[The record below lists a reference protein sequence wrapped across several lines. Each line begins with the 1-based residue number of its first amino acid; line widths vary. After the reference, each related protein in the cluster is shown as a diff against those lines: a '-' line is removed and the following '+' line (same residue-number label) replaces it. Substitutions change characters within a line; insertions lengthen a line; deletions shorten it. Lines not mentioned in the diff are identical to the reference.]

1 MTFQNPGQF
10 FSEPTRGAPARLSA
24 GDALPRSRKVFV
36 ARNLRMEDVDLVGF
50 DMDHTLAL
58 YRPGALYELSVH
70 LTIEKLV
77 GRGYPAAIRDVEYTP
92 EWAMRG
98 TVVDSQLGNVFKMDF
113 HGFVGR
119 VFHGTRELPKAERI
133 AAYRQERE
141 RIRLSNQRFFCVDS
155 LFDPP
160 GAVIYIRLVDF
171 FEGRGGTDWAR
182 LWNDIHECLDE
193 AHRDGTLKQV
203 ICADLGR
210 FFDEDPDLPI
220 ALHHFR
226 APGRR
231 LFLLTNSLY
240 DYTDTVMR
248 HLLDG
253 RLPNYPSWR
262 DYFDFV
268 VAGGAKPGFFTGS
281 AHFIRLDPAT
291 GDPLGVA
298 QTFEGG
304 GVYQGG
310 NLADFE
316 RMSGTGG
323 ERILYVGDH
332 IYGDVM
338 RPKKASVWRT
348 ALVVQELEVEI
359 EVTDRV
365 ADQIQLVEDLSR
377 QRTDVEAEI
386 HFREQ
391 LPSLL
396 SPPGRD
402 AIEGLRLNGTVDG
415 ISGLDP
421 IAGLAANL
429 DASPVGNLDI
439 DQAVSDEIEDLEA
452 HLAELSL
459 TIDRLESE
467 IDSSYSPHWGPI
479 FKEGNELSR
488 FGQQVDSF
496 ACLYS
501 SRVSNFLAYSPTQY
515 FRTPRSRMPH
525 EVG

>member
-1 MTFQNPGQF
+1 MSAALHMTFQNPSQF
-10 FSEPTRGAPARLSA
+10 FAESNRGAASRLSA
-24 GDALPRSRKVFV
+24 GEALPRSRKVFV
-36 ARNLRMEDVDLVGF
+36 ARNLRMTDVDLVGF

-58 YRPGALYELSVH
+58 YRPGSLYELSVE

-77 GRGYPAAIRDVEYTP
+77 AKRGYPPGIRGLEYGP
-92 EWAMRG
+92 DWAMRG
-98 TVVDSQLGNVFKMDF
+98 SVVDSLLGNVFKMDF

-119 VFHGTRELPKAERI
+119 VYHGTRELPKAERI
-133 AAYRQERE
+133 AAYRQER
-141 RIRLSNQRFFCVDS
+141 IRLSNSRFFCVDS

-160 GAVIYIRLVDF
+160 GAVIYTRLVDF
-171 FEGRGGTDWAR
+171 FEDRGGTDWTR
-182 LWNDIHECLDE
+182 LWNDVHDCLDE
-193 AHRDGTLKQV
+193 AHRDGTLKRI
-203 ICADLGR
+203 ICDDLGR
-210 FFDEDPDLPI
+210 FFDEDPDLPV

-253 RLPNYPSWR
+253 RLPGYPCWR
-262 DYFDFV
+262 DYFDFI
-268 VAGGAKPGFFTGS
+268 VAGGAKPGFFTGE
-281 AHFIRLDPAT
+281 APFIQLHPETGEPLGIAT
-291 GDPLGVA
+291 G
-298 QTFEGG
+298 FETG

-316 RMSGTGG
+316 RMGGTGG
-323 ERILYVGDH
+323 ERVLYVGDH

-359 EVTDRV
+359 EVTDRL
-365 ADQIQLVEDLSR
+365 AAQIQLLEDLSR
-377 QRTDVEAEI
+377 QRDDCEVEI
-386 HFREQ
+386 H
-391 LPSLL
+391 L
-396 SPPGRD
+396 RD
-402 AIEGLRLNGTVDG
+402 GLHEGQD
-415 ISGLDP
+415 
-421 IAGLAANL
+421 L
-429 DASPVGNLDI
+429 DAR
-439 DQAVSDEIEDLEA
+439 
-452 HLAELSL
+452 LAELGA
-459 TIDRLESE
+459 TIERLEIE
-467 IDSSYSPHWGPI
+467 VDRSYSPHWGPI

-496 ACLYS
+496 ACLYT

-525 EVG
+525 EIT

>member
-10 FSEPTRGAPARLSA
+10 FAQPARGATVRLSA
-24 GDALPRSRKVFV
+24 FDVLPRSRRVFV
-36 ARNLRMEDVDLVGF
+36 ARNLRMEDIDMVGF

-58 YRPGALYELSVH
+58 YRPGALYELSVT
-70 LTIEKLV
+70 LTVEKLV
-77 GRGYPAAIRDVEYTP
+77 GRGYPPEIRKLDYAP

-98 TVVDSQLGNVFKMDF
+98 TVVDSLLGNVFKMDF

-119 VFHGTRELPKAERI
+119 VYHGTRKLTKAERI

-141 RIRLSNQRFFCVDS
+141 RIRLSNPRFFCVDS
-155 LFDPP
+155 LFEPP
-160 GAVIYIRLVDF
+160 GAVIYMRLVDF
-171 FEGRGGTDWAR
+171 FEERGGMDWTR
-182 LWNDIHECLDE
+182 LWTDIHECLDE
-193 AHRDGTLKQV
+193 AHRDGSLKRIV
-203 ICADLGR
+203 CADLDR
-210 FFDEDPDLPI
+210 YFEEDPDLPV

-240 DYTDTVMR
+240 DYTRTVMQ

-253 RLPNYPSWR
+253 RLPGYPSWR

-268 VAGGAKPGFFTGS
+268 ITGGAKPGFFSGD
-281 AHFIRLDPAT
+281 APFIELDPET
-291 GDPLGVA
+291 GERRGVA
-298 QTFEGG
+298 RALEQG
-304 GVYQGG
+304 GVYHGG

-316 RMSGTGG
+316 RMGGTGG
-323 ERILYVGDH
+323 ERVLYVGDH

-348 ALVVQELEVEI
+348 ALIVQELEAEI
-359 EVTDRV
+359 EVTDRLS
-365 ADQIQLVEDLSR
+365 AQIQLLEDLSR
-377 QRTDVEAEI
+377 QRADLEAEI

-391 LPSLL
+391 LPAILA
-396 SPPGRD
+396 PTGRESGRTMPLG
-402 AIEGLRLNGTVDG
+402 ALATVAEEGGGERSRGED
-415 ISGLDP
+415 
-421 IAGLAANL
+421 LAAR
-429 DASPVGNLDI
+429 
-439 DQAVSDEIEDLEA
+439 
-452 HLAELSL
+452 LAELSQTIERL
-459 TIDRLESE
+459 ELEIDR
-467 IDSSYSPHWGPI
+467 SYSPHWGPI

-496 ACLYS
+496 ACLYT

-525 EVG
+525 EIW

>member
-10 FSEPTRGAPARLSA
+10 FAQPARSA
-24 GDALPRSRKVFV
+24 TTRLTASDALPRSRKVFV
-36 ARNLRMEDVDLVGF
+36 ARNLRMADVEMVGF

-58 YRPGALYELSVH
+58 YRPGALYELSVE
-70 LTIEKLV
+70 LTVGKLV
-77 GRGYPAAIRDVEYTP
+77 GRGYPAEIRDLDFSP

-119 VFHGTRELPKAERI
+119 VFHGTRELSKAERI

-141 RIRLSNQRFFCVDS
+141 RIRLSNSRFFCVDS
-155 LFDPP
+155 LFEPP
-160 GAVIYIRLVDF
+160 GAVIYLRLVDF
-171 FEGRGGTDWAR
+171 FEERGGMDWTR
-182 LWNDIHECLDE
+182 LWNDVHECLDE
-193 AHRDGTLKQV
+193 AHRDGTLKRV
-203 ICADLGR
+203 ICADLDR

-240 DYTDTVMR
+240 DYTDMVMR

-253 RLPNYPSWR
+253 RLPSYPSWR

-268 VAGGAKPGFFTGS
+268 IAGGAKPGFFSGS
-281 AHFIRLDPAT
+281 APFIALDPGT
-291 GDPLGVA
+291 GEQQGEASTLEP
-298 QTFEGG
+298 G
-304 GVYQGG
+304 GVYHGG

-348 ALVVQELEVEI
+348 ALIVQELEVEI
-359 EVTDRV
+359 QVTDRLFR
-365 ADQIQLVEDLSR
+365 QIQALEDLSR
-377 QRTDVEAEI
+377 QQADVEAEF
-386 HFREQ
+386 HFQEQ
-391 LPSLL
+391 LPAILA
-396 SPPGRD
+396 PMHRD
-402 AIEGLRLNGTVDG
+402 ASQGLPVEVRLG
-415 ISGLDP
+415 DP
-421 IAGLAANL
+421 RDPVAQDAG
-429 DASPVGNLDI
+429 G
-439 DQAVSDEIEDLEA
+439 LEA
-452 HLAELSL
+452 KLAELNGAMGE
-459 TIDRLESE
+459 LESAIE
-467 IDSSYSPHWGPI
+467 RAYSPHWGPI

-496 ACLYS
+496 ACLYT

-525 EVG
+525 EAW